1 MRVNPNRVCD
11 YCQLCVVKLSID
23 DNDFY
28 FGLDLIKL
36 ETSEPPQEVKAAELV
51 K

>member
-11 YCQLCVVKLSID
+11 YRQLCVVD
-23 DNDFY
+23 DNYFY
-28 FGLDLIKL
+28 FGLNLIKL